1 MNQEESV
8 YELNRIQRYIMQ
20 MRPLLKK
27 NALFS
32 DGTADYRQPVEP
44 DAGDEVTVRFR
55 TARDNVDIVWLC
67 TGDKKYKMKKTE
79 TGGAFDYYEV
89 KFTLGEE
96 PFYYYF
102 KVASGLLN
110 VYYDRYG
117 VSKEKR
123 DEYRFCIIPGFSTPE
138 WSKGAVMYQI
148 LVDRFYNG
156 DTSNDVLTDEYYYIR
171 STSRKMDS
179 WDQCPSDFSVAEFY
193 GGDLEGVRQK
203 LDYLQN
209 LGVEVI
215 YFNPLFVSPSNHK
228 YDIQDYDYIDPH
240 YGKIVEDGGGL
251 LKDGVSDN
259 RKAERYINRVT
270 NKKNLE
276 ASNRFFAELVEEI
289 HARGMKVIL
298 DGVFNHCGSFNKWL
312 DREEIYQVSGDY
324 EDGAFVSKDSPY
336 RNFFGFQDQFAWPY
350 NTTYE
355 GWWGHDTLPKLN
367 YEGSEKLYDDIM
379 RVVHGDDYGIAC
391 CVSSMRIGKEMQFFG
406 ARANL
411 AKCLLYAINGGVDE
425 MTGKQVGPKYRPITS
440 EYLDYDEVWDKY
452 KDMMKWLAGVYVNAL
467 NIIHYMHD
475 KYCYEKLEMALHDKN
490 VRRWFA
496 TGIAGFSVV
505 ADSLSAIK
513 YAKVKP
519 IRDENGVTVDFE
531 IEGDFPK
538 YGNDDDRV
546 DEIAKQVLHT
556 FIGYVKGNHTY
567 RGGIQTTSILT
578 ITSNVSYGKNTGAT
592 PDGRKKGVAFAP
604 GANPMHGRDK
614 NGAVASLASVAKMP
628 FMDAQDGISNTFTIV
643 PDALGKTEE
652 SSETNLVALLDGYAE
667 KGGHHLNVNVLNKET
682 LLDAQKHPE
691 QYKHLVVRVAGYSAL
706 FTTLSKSLQD
716 DIIRRT
722 EQGF

>member
-79 TGGAFDYYEV
+79 TEGAFDYYEV

-203 LDYLQN
+203 LDYLQK

-240 YGKIVEDGGGL
+240 YGKIVSDGGET
-251 LKDGVSDN
+251 LKDGDTINAHAS
-259 RKAERYINRVT
+259 KYIKRVT
-270 NKKNLE
+270 DKANLE
-276 ASNRFFAELVEEI
+276 SSNTFFVQLVEEI
-289 HARGMKVIL
+289 HRRGMKVIL
-298 DGVFNHCGSFNKWL
+298 DGVFNHCGSFNKWM
-312 DREEIYQVSGDY
+312 DREQIYENQEGYEPGAYVS
-324 EDGAFVSKDSPY
+324 ADSPY
-336 RNFFGFQDQFAWPY
+336 RSFFKFNNDQAWPY
-350 NTTYE
+350 NPNYD
-355 GWWGHDTLPKLN
+355 GWWGHDTLPKLCYEQSPKLHDYILEIGKKWVSPPFNVDGWRLDVAADLGFSNEYNHQFWKEFRKVVKEANPNAIILAEHYGDAKSWLRGDEWDTVMN
-367 YEGSEKLYDDIM
+367 YDAFMEPLTWFFTGMEKHSDEFRGDLLGNEAAFTGAMRHHMASFLAPSLQVAMNELSNHDHSRFLTRTNHKVGRVANLGYEAASQDINVAVMREAVVMQMTWPGAPTIYYGDEAGVCGFTDPDNRRTYPWGEENHDLITFHKEMIRIHKACPVLTHGSLKFLEQRHNVLSYGRFSQDEQMVVAFNNDLNEQTITLSVWQVNVPQHNCKMERLMLTHAQGYTTEQYFTE
-379 RVVHGDDYGIAC
+379 VHGGKIELTLPPLSGI
-391 CVSSMRIGKEMQFFG
+391 
-406 ARANL
+406 
-411 AKCLLYAINGGVDE
+411 
-425 MTGKQVGPKYRPITS
+425 
-440 EYLDYDEVWDKY
+440 
-452 KDMMKWLAGVYVNAL
+452 
-467 NIIHYMHD
+467 
-475 KYCYEKLEMALHDKN
+475 
-490 VRRWFA
+490 
-496 TGIAGFSVV
+496 
-505 ADSLSAIK
+505 
-513 YAKVKP
+513 
-519 IRDENGVTVDFE
+519 
-531 IEGDFPK
+531 
-538 YGNDDDRV
+538 
-546 DEIAKQVLHT
+546 VL
-556 FIGYVKGNHTY
+556 
-567 RGGIQTTSILT
+567 R
-578 ITSNVSYGKNTGAT
+578 
-592 PDGRKKGVAFAP
+592 
-604 GANPMHGRDK
+604 HG
-614 NGAVASLASVAKMP
+614 
-628 FMDAQDGISNTFTIV
+628 
-643 PDALGKTEE
+643 E
-652 SSETNLVALLDGYAE
+652 
-667 KGGHHLNVNVLNKET
+667 
-682 LLDAQKHPE
+682 
-691 QYKHLVVRVAGYSAL
+691 
-706 FTTLSKSLQD
+706 
-716 DIIRRT
+716 
-722 EQGF
+722 